1 LLVVKGAH
9 GADRPA
15 EELIEPV
22 RAVLEQIR
30 TTVAIAPEFDPAT
43 ATGRC
48 ASWPRTIRRRC
59 CWRARWPRWRATRP
73 TCASRSSR
81 WATIPIDALERGQID
96 LLLTI
101 DYRDQRDHP
110 SQVLFEDDYVV
121 VGDAANPAMEG
132 EMSRE
137 KYFALGHVTARF
149 GKSRTPAFDDWFVRR
164 QKTQRRIE
172 VVAPTFLSQTSLVLG
187 TRRIATMHRRL
198 ATQMAR
204 FLPLSRESAD
214 IPPIR
219 EAIQWHITNNNDRA
233 LRWVV
238 ERLAAMAHEDRTE
251 ISNVVPL
258 AEAQRDE
265 IAVRTTITPIC
276 VVRRT
281 DPLRGHDDLPKGSA
295 QTGTSGQFNKTD
307 STRPMQCVF
316 PKLALHHKGA
326 NSGEICMSILGV
338 ESVLFGV
345 DDLAKNA
352 RFWTDFGLPVES
364 ITENEAVFRLASG
377 SRVILLPR

>member
-1 LLVVKGAH
+1 MRFQRLDLNLLVALDVLLAERSVSLAADRLCLSQSATSSALGRLRDYFGDELLVVKGRAMVLTT
-9 GADRPA
+9 RA

-30 TTVAIAPEFDPAT
+30 STIAIAPEFDPAT
-43 ATGRC
+43 CDRQIRFM
-48 ASWPRTIRRRC
+48 ASDYSTQVLLAGALAMIEADAPNIRFEIQ
-59 CWRARWPRWRATRP
+59 PMGD
-73 TCASRSSR
+73 S
-81 WATIPIDALERGQID
+81 PIDALERGQID

-101 DYRDQRDHP
+101 DYAISSDHP

-187 TRRIATMHRRL
+187 TKRIATMHRRL

-204 FLPLSRESAD
+204 FLPLSLREVPFD

-265 IAVRTTITPIC
+265 IAVHYQHNHPYM
-276 VVRRT
+276 
-281 DPLRGHDDLPKGSA
+281 RG
-295 QTGTSGQFNKTD
+295 
-307 STRPMQCVF
+307 
-316 PKLALHHKGA
+316 
-326 NSGEICMSILGV
+326 E
-338 ESVLFGV
+338 
-345 DDLAKNA
+345 KN
-352 RFWTDFGLPVES
+352 
-364 ITENEAVFRLASG
+364 
-377 SRVILLPR
+377 